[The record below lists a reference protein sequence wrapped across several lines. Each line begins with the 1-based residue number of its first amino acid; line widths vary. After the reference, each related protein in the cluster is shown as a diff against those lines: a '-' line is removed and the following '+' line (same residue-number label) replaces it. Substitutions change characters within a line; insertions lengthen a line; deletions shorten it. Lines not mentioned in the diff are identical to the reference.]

1 MIFMDKIWQGIE
13 RVAYVVGYGTGYI
26 LLGIIALTQIE
37 VVTRYVLH
45 QPLILCDEFGGYS
58 LFAITFLGLAYCA
71 KEKGHIRITFLVER
85 MSARASG
92 RIRILTLCL
101 ALIYIGIASKVSWDF
116 LFLSFQRGM
125 KSNSW
130 LMTSL
135 HWPQMVLPV
144 GCTLFFLVLLVQ
156 LVRTIR
162 NVKAGVRVEEAS
174 GEEF

>member
-1 MIFMDKIWQGIE
+1 MDKILQGIE
-13 RVAYVVGYGTGYI
+13 RVAYVVGYATGYI

-37 VVTRYVLH
+37 VITRYVLR
-45 QPLILCDEFGGYS
+45 QPLILCDELGGYS

-85 MSARASG
+85 MSEKTSG
-92 RIRILTLCL
+92 WVRILTLTL
-101 ALIYIGIASKVSWDF
+101 ALLYIGIASKVSWEF
-116 LFLSFQRGM
+116 LILSFKRGI

-130 LMTSL
+130 LMTPL
-135 HWPQMVLPV
+135 AWPQMVLPV
-144 GCTLFFLVLLVQ
+144 GCTLFFLVIIVQ

-162 NVKAGVRVEEAS
+162 NVKAGVRVEEGS

>member
-1 MIFMDKIWQGIE
+1 MIIMDKIWQGIE

-85 MSARASG
+85 LSAKTSG
-92 RIRILTLCL
+92 WIRILTLCL
-101 ALIYIGIASKVSWDF
+101 ALLYIGIASLVSWDF
-116 LFLSFQRGM
+116 LILSFQRGI

-130 LMTSL
+130 LMTPL
-135 HWPQMVLPV
+135 AWPQMVLPV

-162 NVKAGVRVEEAS
+162 HVKAGDRVEEAS

>member
-1 MIFMDKIWQGIE
+1 MGKILLGIE
-13 RVAYVVGYGTGYI
+13 RTAYIVGYATGYI

-37 VVTRYVLH
+37 VITRYVLR

-58 LFAITFLGLAYCA
+58 LLAITFLGLAYCA

-85 MSARASG
+85 MSAKASG
-92 RIRILTLCL
+92 WIRVLTLIL

-116 LFLSFQRGM
+116 LILSIKRGM

-130 LMTSL
+130 LMTPL
-135 HWPQMVLPV
+135 YWPQMVLPV

-156 LVRTIR
+156 LARTIR
-162 NVKAGVRVEEAS
+162 DVKAGKRVEEAS

>member
-1 MIFMDKIWQGIE
+1 MNSMDKILLGIE
-13 RVAYVVGYGTGYI
+13 RTAYVVGYAAGYI

-85 MSARASG
+85 ISPKTSG

-101 ALIYIGIASKVSWDF
+101 ALIYIGGASMVSWDF
-116 LFLSFQRGM
+116 LILSFQRGI

-130 LMTSL
+130 LMTPLS
-135 HWPQMVLPV
+135 WPQMVLPV
-144 GCTLFFLVLLVQ
+144 GCTLFFLVILVQ
-156 LVRTIR
+156 LVKTLREL
-162 NVKAGVRVEEAS
+162 KAGLRVEEAS
-174 GEEF
+174 GEDF

>member
-1 MIFMDKIWQGIE
+1 MDKILQGIE
-13 RVAYVVGYGTGYI
+13 RIAYVVGYGTGYI

-37 VVTRYVLH
+37 VVTRYVLR
-45 QPLILCDEFGGYS
+45 QPLILCDELGGYS
-58 LFAITFLGLAYCA
+58 LLAITFLGLAYCA

-85 MSARASG
+85 MSAKASG
-92 RIRILTLCL
+92 RVRVLTLIL

-116 LFLSFQRGM
+116 LILSVKRGM

-130 LMTSL
+130 LMTPL
-135 HWPQMVLPV
+135 YWPQMVLPV

-162 NVKAGVRVEEAS
+162 DVTAGVRVEEVS
-174 GEEF
+174 GEEY

>member
-1 MIFMDKIWQGIE
+1 MILMDKILQGIE
-13 RVAYVVGYGTGYI
+13 RTAYVVGYGTGYI

-37 VVTRYVLH
+37 VISRYVLG

-85 MSARASG
+85 MSAKTSG
-92 RIRILTLCL
+92 RVRVLTLIL
-101 ALIYIGIASKVSWDF
+101 GLVYIGIASKVSWEF
-116 LFLSFQRGM
+116 LILSFKRGI

-130 LMTSL
+130 LMTPLS
-135 HWPQMVLPV
+135 WPQMVLPV

-162 NVKAGVRVEEAS
+162 DVKAGVRVEEAS
-174 GEEF
+174 GQEF

>member
-1 MIFMDKIWQGIE
+1 MDKIFQRIE
-13 RVAYVVGYGTGYI
+13 QVAYGVGYATGYI

-37 VVTRYVLH
+37 VFTRYVMH

-85 MSARASG
+85 ISAKTSG

-101 ALIYIGIASKVSWDF
+101 ALLYIGIASKVSWEF
-116 LFLSFQRGM
+116 LFLSFKRGM

-130 LMTSL
+130 LMTPL
-135 HWPQMVLPV
+135 YWPQVVLPI

-156 LVRTIR
+156 LLRTIR
-162 NVKAGVRVEEAS
+162 DVKAGTRVEEAS

>member
-1 MIFMDKIWQGIE
+1 MSKILPGIE
-13 RVAYVVGYGTGYI
+13 RIAYIVGYATGYI

-37 VVTRYVLH
+37 VITRYILR

-58 LFAITFLGLAYCA
+58 LLAITFLGLAYCA

-85 MSARASG
+85 MSAKASG
-92 RIRILTLCL
+92 WIRVLTLIL

-116 LFLSFQRGM
+116 WILSIKRGM

-130 LMTSL
+130 LMTPL
-135 HWPQMVLPV
+135 YWPQMALPV

-162 NVKAGVRVEEAS
+162 DVKAGARVEEAS

>member
-1 MIFMDKIWQGIE
+1 MDKILQRIE
-13 RVAYVVGYGTGYI
+13 RIAYVVGYGTGYI

-37 VVTRYVLH
+37 VVTRYVLR
-45 QPLILCDEFGGYS
+45 QPLILCDELGGYS
-58 LFAITFLGLAYCA
+58 LLAITFLGLAYCA

-85 MSARASG
+85 MSAKASG
-92 RIRILTLCL
+92 RVRVLTLIL

-116 LFLSFQRGM
+116 LILSVKRGM

-130 LMTSL
+130 LMTPL
-135 HWPQMVLPV
+135 YWPQMVLPV

-162 NVKAGVRVEEAS
+162 DVTAGVRVEEVS
-174 GEEF
+174 GEEY

>member
-1 MIFMDKIWQGIE
+1 MDKILKGIE
-13 RVAYVVGYGTGYI
+13 KTAYIVGYATGYI

-37 VVTRYVLH
+37 VITRYVLR

-85 MSARASG
+85 MSAKASG
-92 RIRILTLCL
+92 WVRVLTLIL
-101 ALIYIGIASKVSWDF
+101 GLIYIGIASKVSWDF
-116 LFLSFQRGM
+116 LILSIKRGM

-130 LMTSL
+130 LMTPL
-135 HWPQMVLPV
+135 YWPQMVLPV
-144 GCTLFFLVLLVQ
+144 GCTLFFLVLVVQ

-162 NVKAGVRVEEAS
+162 DVKAGTRVEEAS

>member
-1 MIFMDKIWQGIE
+1 MDKLLKGIE
-13 RVAYVVGYGTGYI
+13 RTAYIVGYATGYI

-37 VVTRYVLH
+37 VITRYVLR

-85 MSARASG
+85 MSAKASG
-92 RIRILTLCL
+92 RVRIFTLIL
-101 ALIYIGIASKVSWDF
+101 ALIYIGIASEVSWDF
-116 LFLSFQRGM
+116 LILSIQRGM

-130 LMTSL
+130 LMTPL
-135 HWPQMVLPV
+135 YWPQMVLPI

-162 NVKAGVRVEEAS
+162 DVKAGARVEEAS
-174 GEEF
+174 GQEF

>member
-1 MIFMDKIWQGIE
+1 MDKIWQGIE
-13 RVAYVVGYGTGYI
+13 RVAYVIGYAAGFI

-37 VVTRYVLH
+37 VITRYVLG
-45 QPLILCDEFGGYS
+45 QPLILCDEFGGYC

-85 MSARASG
+85 ISAKTSG
-92 RIRILTLCL
+92 RIRILTLIL
-101 ALIYIGIASKVSWDF
+101 SLFYIGIASKVGWEF
-116 LFLSFQRGM
+116 VILSFKRGI

-130 LMTSL
+130 LMTPL
-135 HWPQMVLPV
+135 AWPQMVLPV

-162 NVKAGVRVEEAS
+162 VVKAGVRVEEGS
-174 GEEF
+174 REEF